1 MNPSKGRRV
10 QTTNRNRR
18 LSGVK
23 GKRKQPKP
31 EEKKQSSAIVALK
44 LTIAIVLVAAIP
56 FIFLNPNISLGS
68 LDSMRKGI
76 FAMEI
81 SLSGNKVTPNGF
93 SKAVQLNDIKLVKLY
108 LRSGIDLDKVDN
120 KGISPLCYAAFL
132 GNTDIVK
139 LLLKENVN
147 INVKN
152 LSDGFTP
159 IFCGVRSNKPEIL
172 DAFVSNGVDVNR
184 RCDEENGITP
194 LHYAAMLG
202 KEASVS
208 FLIKNGANVNIHDVA
223 GRTPLHYAVL
233 QKKIVILH
241 MLLNANADFNLR
253 DDAGST
259 PFDIA
264 MQSGNSQYVNLLRKR
279 GYLENSDAKGI
290 SSYSSVD
297 AMKELYKF
305 HDTMEK
311 SNKK

>member
-1 MNPSKGRRV
+1 MNPSNGRRLP
-10 QTTNRNRR
+10 TTNRKRR
-18 LSGVK
+18 PSGVK
-23 GKRKQPKP
+23 KKGKQPEP
-31 EEKKQSSAIVALK
+31 EKKQSSAIVALK
-44 LTIAIVLVAAIP
+44 LTIAVVLVAAIP
-56 FIFLNPNISLGS
+56 FVFMNPNISLGS

-93 SKAVQLNDIKLVKLY
+93 SKAVQLQDVRLVKLY
-108 LRSGIDLDKVDN
+108 LRSGVDLNQVDN

-132 GNTDIVK
+132 GSTDIVK
-139 LLLKENVN
+139 LLLNEDVD
-147 INVKN
+147 IGVKN

-159 IFCGVRSNKPEIL
+159 IFCAVRSNKPEIL
-172 DAFVSNGVDVNR
+172 TAFVEKGVDVNR

-264 MQSGNSQYVNLLRKR
+264 MQSGNVQYVNLLRKR
-279 GYLENSDAKGI
+279 GYLENKKESEIGGF
-290 SSYSSVD
+290 SSVD
-297 AMKELYKF
+297 AMQELQKF
-305 HDTMEK
+305 HNTMEK
-311 SNKK
+311 TNQ